1 VIVLDSSVVLKW
13 IFDDEDI
20 HGKAIKYQQKHISG
34 EETVIVPSLFFYEIA
49 NVLATKTRLSGSDA
63 AESFLMFWNFDFEV
77 IDFSLDEFLS
87 VIDLS
92 MHYKVSVYDASYIE
106 LARKLNCNFITAD
119 RKLYEKAREM
129 KEVKLLMNS

>member
-1 VIVLDSSVVLKW
+1 MIVLDSCVVLKW
-13 IFDDEDI
+13 VFDDEDA
-20 HGKAIKYQQKHISG
+20 HERAIKYQQKHISG
-34 EETVIVPSLFFYEIA
+34 EETIIVPSLFFYEIT
-49 NVLATKTRLSGSDA
+49 NVLATKTRLNSSDV

-77 IDFSLDEFLS
+77 IDFRLEEFLS

-119 RKLYEKAREM
+119 RELYEKASEM
-129 KEVKLLMNS
+129 KEVKLL